1 MRVPADHSGRA
12 TIAQVS
18 EDTSGWRTLRV
29 RAVNTADYVGG
40 LVEGRSFGIKID
52 IEGAEPAVLSHIL
65 GRKGLRFVVFEG
77 DRNQQMLF
85 DLFTT
90 ANFAIYGLRKTV
102 IFPEVERVSN
112 MTEWGG
118 STTL

>member
-1 MRVPADHSGRA
+1 
-12 TIAQVS
+12 
-18 EDTSGWRTLRV
+18 LRV

-40 LVEGRSFGIKID
+40 LVDGRSFGIKID
-52 IEGAEPAVLSHIL
+52 IEGAEPAVLGHIL
-65 GRKGLRFVVFEG
+65 GRKGVRFVVFEG

-112 MTEWGG
+112 MTEWGWFHDFVAVPA
-118 STTL
+118 SPRLPSSKASVRRLSAAI